1 VVVKRVVEEEHDGG
15 HGGSWK
21 VAYAD
26 FVTAMMAFFLLMW
39 LLAMLEPDKR
49 DRLADFFVEYS
60 LIQVIKGHPG
70 FADPPSP
77 GSQTAKVQPGLL
89 GDPRRYPI
97 DLGREARPDEV
108 RARLAAAI
116 ESRLADV
123 KDQVLVDMDDKG
135 VRIEIVDREGRPLFS
150 RGSSEPTETAKRVL
164 KVMAETLGSLSN
176 KLTITGHTDAVPFA
190 SQSRL
195 TNWELSS
202 FRALAARRD
211 METWGLEAGRLALVA
226 GAADSQPLV
235 SQDPGDP
242 RNRRI
247 SIRVL
252 DTQAEESTVPGA
264 VVFPIPPEP
273 GSQNL
278 PAQIPARP
286 RPPRGETPAAP
297 ARPMP
302 GLGESSGTQTRPLPS
317 RGEIID
323 PSRTPR

>member
-1 VVVKRVVEEEHDGG
+1 MAPRSSSQAKVVVKKATHLEHEAG

-26 FVTAMMAFFLLMW
+26 FVTAMMAFFLLLW

-60 LIQVIKGHPG
+60 LLQVLKGQPG
-70 FADPPSP
+70 FADSTRPKATSPS
-77 GSQTAKVQPGLL
+77 GQPGVL
-89 GDPRRYPI
+89 GEPRHFAI
-97 DLGREARPDEV
+97 ALGKEARPEDI
-108 RARLAAAI
+108 RSRLAAAI
-116 ESRLADV
+116 EARLADV
-123 KDQVLVDMDDKG
+123 KDQVLLDLDDKG
-135 VRIEIVDREGRPLFS
+135 VRIEIVDKEGRPLFARS
-150 RGSSEPTETAKRVL
+150 SSEPTETAKRVL
-164 KVMAETLGSLSN
+164 KVMAETLGGLDN

-202 FRALAARRD
+202 FRALAARRE
-211 METWGLEAGRLALVA
+211 METWGLDAGHLALVA

-252 DTQAEESTVPGA
+252 DAQAAGLPGA
-264 VVFPIPPEP
+264 GGPGLPAPGEAGAMIQSPPEA
-273 GSQNL
+273 GRGL
-278 PAQIPARP
+278 PAL
-286 RPPRGETPAAP
+286 PPTRT
-297 ARPMP
+297 MP
-302 GLGESSGTQTRPLPS
+302 GLGESGAPGRDG
-317 RGEIID
+317 R
-323 PSRTPR
+323 

>member
-1 VVVKRVVEEEHDGG
+1 MKRVVEEEHDGG

-26 FVTAMMAFFLLMW
+26 FVTAMMAFFLLLW

-60 LIQVIKGHPG
+60 LIQVLKGQPG
-70 FADPPSP
+70 FADSYL
-77 GSQTAKVQPGLL
+77 SQAKTVHTQPGEL
-89 GDPRRYPI
+89 GQPRRYPI
-97 DLGREARPDEV
+97 ALGQASPQEV

-116 ESRLADV
+116 ESRLADI
-123 KDQVLVDMDDKG
+123 KDQVLVEQETKS
-135 VRIEIVDREGRPLFS
+135 VRIEIVDKEGRPLFG

-164 KVMAETLGSLSN
+164 KVMAQTLEGLDN

-202 FRALAARRD
+202 FRALAARRE
-211 METWGLEAGRLALVA
+211 METWGLAPDRLALVS
-226 GAADSQPLV
+226 GAADSQPLIEEN
-235 SQDPGDP
+235 PGDP

-252 DTQAEESTVPGA
+252 EGGQGQPFSGPASSIPVPLPGGEPLRSPSAVPGP
-264 VVFPIPPEP
+264 PIH
-273 GSQNL
+273 
-278 PAQIPARP
+278 
-286 RPPRGETPAAP
+286 
-297 ARPMP
+297 
-302 GLGESSGTQTRPLPS
+302 
-317 RGEIID
+317 
-323 PSRTPR
+323 

>member
-1 VVVKRVVEEEHDGG
+1 VVIKRVVEEEHGGG

-60 LIQVIKGHPG
+60 LLQVMRGQPG
-70 FADPPSP
+70 FADSHSP
-77 GSQTAKVQPGLL
+77 KAKTIKVKSGVVGEPL
-89 GDPRRYPI
+89 RYPI
-97 DLGREARPDEV
+97 NLGRESTPREV

-116 ESRLADV
+116 EARLADV
-123 KDQVLVDMDDKG
+123 KDQVLVDLDEKG
-135 VRIEIVDREGRPLFS
+135 VRIEIVDKEGRQLFN

-164 KVMAETLGSLSN
+164 KVMAETLGDMEN

-202 FRALAARRD
+202 FRALAARRE
-211 METWGLEAGRLALVA
+211 METWGLSGERLALVA
-226 GAADSQPLV
+226 GAADSQPLI

-252 DTQAEESTVPGA
+252 ETQPSHGSGA
-264 VVFPIPPEP
+264 SPAAMPPPQEQ
-273 GSQNL
+273 GSREL
-278 PAQIPARP
+278 PAL
-286 RPPRGETPAAP
+286 TPATP
-297 ARPMP
+297 PS
-302 GLGESSGTQTRPLPS
+302 GLGEPSGGQLRPLPS

-323 PSRTPR
+323 PGRPSR